1 MFKLDQILMRISNA
15 VAIYFVGE
23 LLNAASERVIKT
35 HAYEQPRVSWRNEY
49 CQFVKIG
56 VL

>member
-23 LLNAASERVIKT
+23 LLNAAYERVINPMLMNNPELAGVMST
-35 HAYEQPRVSWRNEY
+35 A
-49 CQFVKIG
+49 KIG